1 MTFLDSIGSD
11 PQIAGVPSS
20 PSSSVRLAT
29 IASRSIGCLLP
40 QKDSDPEGGSA
51 AKPPTRLFLRR
62 ASALSFRHRASAAAV
77 FAHSQWRRRSQSH
90 NYPFSRPARP
100 FIHISACV
108 LADPRY
114 GTARGFDRSTLPAA
128 TCRLGQTC
136 LLKESFHLRTH
147 RNCPN
152 DGEHLSSSMLPS
164 NSG

>member
-1 MTFLDSIGSD
+1 
-11 PQIAGVPSS
+11 
-20 PSSSVRLAT
+20 
-29 IASRSIGCLLP
+29 
-40 QKDSDPEGGSA
+40 
-51 AKPPTRLFLRR
+51 

-100 FIHISACV
+100 FVHISACV

-114 GTARGFDRSTLPAA
+114 GTARGFDHSTLPAA

-147 RNCPN
+147 RNQTMGSISVLRCSRQTRDERYFGDPLW
-152 DGEHLSSSMLPS
+152 DIKGKLLGVPVYELL
-164 NSG
+164 